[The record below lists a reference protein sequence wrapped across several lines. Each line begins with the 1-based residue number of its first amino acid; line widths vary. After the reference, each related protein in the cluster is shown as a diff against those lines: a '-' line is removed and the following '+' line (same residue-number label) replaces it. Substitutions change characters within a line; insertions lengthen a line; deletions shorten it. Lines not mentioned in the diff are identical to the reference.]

1 MTKGVIIYMTQLV
14 FTGVRTFVR
23 HHILLCSTFSLSPI
37 MLESSE
43 VAIHEQ
49 FMPFIWKH
57 TRINGNT
64 IKVTMTRFTADYTIY
79 QTLKLITSIQ
89 YNAH

>member
-1 MTKGVIIYMTQLV
+1 
-14 FTGVRTFVR
+14 
-23 HHILLCSTFSLSPI
+23 
-37 MLESSE
+37 MLESLE